1 MTLIRS
7 LKLYNKTLSNGVNN
21 GVWLLRSQQTLEDS
35 KLVWLVPI
43 LNFDIHENDQK
54 GDMPQF
60 LQISFNL
67 FEAICLTE
75 KLIKS
80 MKLEIHF

>member
-1 MTLIRS
+1 MWDLAG
-7 LKLYNKTLSNGVNN
+7 NP
-21 GVWLLRSQQTLEDS
+21 EDRFS
-35 KLVWLVPI
+35 RVEAQI
-43 LNFDIHENDQK
+43 LTSMRT
-54 GDMPQF
+54 MPQF
-60 LQISFNL
+60 LQSSFNL